1 MKRTPMRKL
10 LIANRGEIACR
21 IIRTARA
28 MGIKTVAVYSE
39 ADAQARHVQLA
50 DEALCIGASA
60 ATASYLNA
68 SAVLAA
74 CARSGADAVHPGY
87 GFLSESSAFAQAVQ
101 DAGLIFVGPDP
112 HSIQALGNKSA
123 GKQLANSIGVSCLP
137 GYNGADQSIT
147 RLMSEAQTIGAPLM
161 IKAASGGGGRGMRR
175 IDQLDPIPLQQALE
189 SAASEARASFGDST
203 LLLERLVEHA
213 RHVEIQVFGDR
224 HGDVIY
230 LGERDCSTQRRH
242 QKVIEE
248 APAPGLSDD
257 TRRAMGEAAVQL
269 ARAVHY
275 VGAGTIEFL
284 VAQDQS
290 FYFLEM
296 NTRLQ
301 VEHPVTE
308 AITGLDLVRWQL
320 LVAQG
325 EPLPL
330 RQNDIR
336 SIGHAIEVRLCAED
350 AYAEFMPQAGSISY
364 WGADALARFDHG
376 LSEKAEVPAYYD
388 SMIGKLIVHGH
399 TRNEALNKIECALL
413 NTTVLGLATNR
424 DFLLQCIRDP
434 AFQQAESLN
443 APSPLCTG
451 WLSAAM
457 PHWQRP
463 QPSSAWL
470 AIAAALHL
478 YLNIETRFG
487 ALNFFSSTG
496 AQWNTWPLQYRD
508 QRMDARVKAQHQS
521 SSEITIDVS
530 IHLKSTVFEHQVAFE
545 RFSSA
550 TERHTLVANIDG
562 LSTPITFSV
571 AGLMLWL
578 DGLGMIDQV
587 QLLRGEPPQRRD
599 TSQQHAITS
608 NMHGL
613 VTRVLVS
620 AGQSVKAGELL
631 LCIEAMKMEHRIE
644 APRDTI
650 IAEVLVNPGQQVAPQ
665 HALVNFSAAT
675 QV

>member
-1 MKRTPMRKL
+1 MKRTPIRKL

-28 MGIKTVAVYSE
+28 MGINTVAVYSE
-39 ADAQARHVQLA
+39 ADAQALHVLLA

-60 ATASYLNA
+60 ASASYLNA

-87 GFLSESSAFAQAVQ
+87 GFLSESAAFAQSVQ

-123 GKQLANSIGVSCLP
+123 GKQLANSIGVPCLP
-137 GYNGADQSIT
+137 GYSGADQSIT

-175 IDQLDPIPLQQALE
+175 IDQLDPITLQQALE
-189 SAASEARASFGDST
+189 SAAGEAQASFGDST

-213 RHVEIQVFGDR
+213 RHVEIQIFGDR

-269 ARAVHY
+269 ARAVRY

-308 AITGLDLVRWQL
+308 AVTGLDLVRWQL

-330 RQNDIR
+330 TQNEIR
-336 SIGHAIEVRLCAED
+336 SVGHAIEVRLCAED
-350 AYAEFMPQAGSISY
+350 AYAEFMPQAGTIGY
-364 WGADALARFDHG
+364 WSADASARFDHG
-376 LSEKAEVPAYYD
+376 LSAIAEVPAHYD

-399 TRNEALNKIECALL
+399 TRSEALNKIESALL
-413 NTTVLGLATNR
+413 NTTVLGLVTNR
-424 DFLLQCIRDP
+424 DFLVQCVRDP
-434 AFQQAESLN
+434 AFQNAESFDAT
-443 APSPLCTG
+443 APLSTG

-457 PHWQRP
+457 PDWPRP
-463 QPSSAWL
+463 EPSSAWL
-470 AIAAALHL
+470 AMAAALQL
-478 YLNIETRFG
+478 ILKREARFG
-487 ALNFFSSTG
+487 ALSFFNSTG
-496 AQWNTWPLQYRD
+496 AQWNTWPLQCRD
-508 QRMDARVKAQHQS
+508 QRIDAKVKALHQS
-521 SSEITIDVS
+521 SSEISVDVS
-530 IHLKSTVFEHQVAFE
+530 INLKGAVHNHHVVFERA
-545 RFSSA
+545 SSA
-550 TERHTLVANIDG
+550 TEHHTLQAKLDG
-562 LSTPITFSV
+562 LSTPITFWSE
-571 AGLMLWL
+571 GSILWL
-578 DGLGMIDQV
+578 DALGMIDHV
-587 QLLRGEPPQRRD
+587 RSLRGEPPERRD
-599 TSQQHAITS
+599 ASQQHAITS
-608 NMHGL
+608 SMHGL
-613 VTRVLVS
+613 VTRVLVA

-644 APRDTI
+644 APRDTV
-650 IAEVLVNPGQQVAPQ
+650 IAEVLVTAGQQVAPQ
-665 HALVNFSAAT
+665 HALVNFSFAP
-675 QV
+675 QI